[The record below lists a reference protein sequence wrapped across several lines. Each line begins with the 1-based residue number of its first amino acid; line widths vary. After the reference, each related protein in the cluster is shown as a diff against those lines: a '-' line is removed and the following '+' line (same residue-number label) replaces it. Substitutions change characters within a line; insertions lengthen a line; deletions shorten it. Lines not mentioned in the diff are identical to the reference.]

1 MCSTASTLPI
11 SHSFCNME
19 MVQLVNIKLKG
30 KQFVFIS
37 QRRRKNKQMLYYD
50 CVHLYLI
57 KMVAIYMQMK
67 CDSASWQFVSMTLS
81 ITNHLC
87 PYLGSPGP
95 IWRHF
100 IESRPNST
108 LRDCK
113 FLQVRYMPRVFQ
125 PSPNLF
131 SLGCP

>member
-1 MCSTASTLPI
+1 MFSQGLQLYSTARSLPI

-19 MVQLVNIKLKG
+19 MVQLFNMKLKG
-30 KQFVFIS
+30 KQFVFVS

-67 CDSASWQFVSMTLS
+67 CDSASWQFVSTTLS
-81 ITNHLC
+81 IANHLC
-87 PYLGSPGP
+87 PGP
-95 IWRHF
+95 ICRHF
-100 IESRPNST
+100 SRGRPNSI

-113 FLQVRYMPRVFQ
+113 FHQIRYMPRVF
-125 PSPNLF
+125 
-131 SLGCP
+131 